1 VTDAADDGTASS
13 NNPVSPV
20 AGGRRLLT
28 GREKVIIGVGMF
40 AACGIVALWPSS
52 RSHPEREREQ
62 PVMEAGR
69 SQPYRPMPE
78 TPPAPPPAA
87 GGPTAPQQL
96 QATQAALQ
104 IPVPG
109 AQSAVAFRGNRQLP
123 TPTPIMSYEDRAAPQ
138 AGQNLQPAQDGSG
151 MPRARAG
158 APGSTPA
165 GLPVGGAQP
174 DDSLSARLRPS
185 RMSTARASV
194 MAHPELTV
202 PVGTRIPCL
211 PEMPIDSTVA
221 GFFSCVTPV
230 DVRGTT
236 GTVVLMERGTRIV
249 GEVRSGLARG
259 SRRLFVV
266 MTQALTP
273 AGVEIELNSPGADVM
288 GQAGLD
294 GEVDSHFFERFRGA
308 MLLAFLDT
316 GLQAAATIA
325 SNALNSSNG
334 VTFNQFQSGGQR
346 ASSQALESDIN
357 IPSTLRR
364 NQAEPMTVFVARNL
378 DFSDV
383 YRLVSR

>member
-1 VTDAADDGTASS
+1 MNGAAMEGGTAAS
-13 NNPVSPV
+13 NDPVSPV

-28 GREKVIIGVGMF
+28 GREKVIIGVALF
-40 AACGIVALWPSS
+40 AACGMVAMWPSGK
-52 RSHPEREREQ
+52 RAPEREREQ
-62 PVMEAGR
+62 PVSEAAR
-69 SQPYRPMPE
+69 SIPYRPMPDAG
-78 TPPAPPPAA
+78 PAPEPARAAAAMPSMAMPAA
-87 GGPTAPQQL
+87 MQMPMPNAG
-96 QATQAALQ
+96 
-104 IPVPG
+104 
-109 AQSAVAFRGNRQLP
+109 SAVAFSGGNRQLS

-138 AGQNLQPAQDGSG
+138 AAPVGPDAGPG
-151 MPRARAG
+151 VPRARPG
-158 APGSTPA
+158 TAPG
-165 GLPVGGAQP
+165 GVLGEGGQ
-174 DDSLSARLRPS
+174 DDTLSARLRPS
-185 RMSTARASV
+185 RMPAARATV
-194 MAHPELTV
+194 LRHPELTV
-202 PVGTRIPCL
+202 AVGTRIPCI

-221 GFFSCVTPV
+221 GFFSCITPV
-230 DVRGTT
+230 DVRGST

-273 AGVEIELNSPGADVM
+273 AGVEIALDSPGADVM

-316 GLQAAATIA
+316 GLQAAATVA
-325 SNALNSSNG
+325 SNALNNGSG

-346 ASSQALESDIN
+346 ATSQALETDIN

-364 NQAEPMTVFVARNL
+364 NQAEPMTVFVARHL

-383 YRLVSR
+383 YRLISR

>member
-1 VTDAADDGTASS
+1 VTGAVEEGSSAS
-13 NNPVSPV
+13 NDPVSPV
-20 AGGRRLLT
+20 GDGRRLLT
-28 GREKVIIGVGMF
+28 GREKIIIGMGIF
-40 AACGIVALWPSS
+40 AACGMVALWPSS
-52 RSHPEREREQ
+52 KSAPEREREQ
-62 PVMEAGR
+62 PVVDAGR

-78 TPPAPPPAA
+78 PAPAPS
-87 GGPTAPQQL
+87 PTPIVPVMPIPL
-96 QATQAALQ
+96 TQAAMQ
-104 IPVPG
+104 MPMPS
-109 AQSAVAFRGNRQLP
+109 AQSAVAFGSGNNRQLP
-123 TPTPIMSYEDRAAPQ
+123 NPTPIMSYEDHAAPQ
-138 AGQNLQPAQDGSG
+138 ATQPVQNGLGR
-151 MPRARAG
+151 PRARAG
-158 APGSTPA
+158 TRDAGTGGVPASAEPG
-165 GLPVGGAQP
+165 
-174 DDSLSARLRPS
+174 DSLSSRLRPS
-185 RMSTARASV
+185 RMTSARATV
-194 MAHPELTV
+194 MRNPELTV
-202 PVGTRIPCL
+202 PVGTRISCL

-230 DVRGTT
+230 DVRGAT

-273 AGVEIELNSPGADVM
+273 GGVEIELNSPGADVM

-294 GEVDSHFFERFRGA
+294 GEIDSHFFERFRGA

-316 GLQAAATIA
+316 GLQAAATVA
-325 SNALNSSNG
+325 SNALNNSNG

-364 NQAEPMTVFVARNL
+364 NQAEPMTVFVARHL

>member
-1 VTDAADDGTASS
+1 MSGLVEGGSAAS
-13 NNPVSPV
+13 NDPVSPV

-28 GREKVIIGVGMF
+28 GREKVLIGAAVF
-40 AACGIVALWPSS
+40 AACGMVALWPSS
-52 RSHPEREREQ
+52 KPAPEREREQ
-62 PVMEAGR
+62 PVAAAAR
-69 SQPYRPMPE
+69 SMPYRPMPE
-78 TPPAPPPAA
+78 PAANPAPPVAVTAMPILPTPAA
-87 GGPTAPQQL
+87 MPMPAP
-96 QATQAALQ
+96 
-104 IPVPG
+104 G
-109 AQSAVAFRGNRQLP
+109 SAVAFNGGRQLP
-123 TPTPIMSYEDRAAPQ
+123 NPTPIMSYEDRAAPQ
-138 AGQNLQPAQDGSG
+138 ATQPVQDGSG
-151 MPRARAG
+151 VPRATRSGTSASLPGGRAD
-158 APGSTPA
+158 
-165 GLPVGGAQP
+165 P
-174 DDSLSARLRPS
+174 DDALSSRLRPS
-185 RMSTARASV
+185 RMASARATV
-194 MAHPELTV
+194 LQNPELTV

-230 DVRGTT
+230 DVRGST

-273 AGVEIELNSPGADVM
+273 GGVQIELNSPGADVM

-316 GLQAAATIA
+316 GLQAAATVA
-325 SNALNSSNG
+325 SNALNNSDG

-346 ASSQALESDIN
+346 ATSQALESDIN
-357 IPSTLRR
+357 IPATLRR

-383 YRLVSR
+383 YLLVSR

>member
-1 VTDAADDGTASS
+1 MSDATLEGAAGPRDA
-13 NNPVSPV
+13 VSPV
-20 AGGRRLLT
+20 AGGRRLWT
-28 GREKVIIGVGMF
+28 SRQKVGLGAALF
-40 AACGIVALWPSS
+40 AGCALIALWPTG
-52 RSHPEREREQ
+52 RPMPEREREQ
-62 PVMEAGR
+62 PVAEAGR

-78 TPPAPPPAA
+78 SSPPPAA
-87 GGPTAPQQL
+87 PAMPNPTMI
-96 QATQAALQ
+96 TAAVM
-104 IPVPG
+104 PMPS
-109 AQSAVAFRGNRQLP
+109 AQSAVSFGGGRQLP
-123 TPTPIMSYEDRAAPQ
+123 VPSPIMSYEDRSTPPPV
-138 AGQNLQPAQDGSG
+138 QPGQDGPG
-151 MPRARAG
+151 VRARQG
-158 APGSTPA
+158 APGSPA
-165 GLPVGGAQP
+165 GAAEA
-174 DDSLSARLRPS
+174 DDALSARLRPS
-185 RMSTARASV
+185 RLSAARATV
-194 MAHPELTV
+194 LRHPELTV

-230 DVRGTT
+230 DVRGAT

-249 GEVRSGLARG
+249 GEVRSAMARG

-273 AGVEIELNSPGADVM
+273 AGVQIELNSPGADVM

-316 GLQAAATIA
+316 GLQAAATVA
-325 SNALNSSNG
+325 SSAISQGNG
-334 VTFNQFQSGGQR
+334 VTLNQFTRGGQR
-346 ASSQALESDIN
+346 ATGQALEADIN

>member
-1 VTDAADDGTASS
+1 MSGVVEGGTAAS
-13 NNPVSPV
+13 NDPVSPV
-20 AGGRRLLT
+20 SGGRRLLT
-28 GREKVIIGVGMF
+28 GREKVMIGVAIF
-40 AACGIVALWPSS
+40 AACGLVAMWPSS
-52 RSHPEREREQ
+52 KPTPEREREQ
-62 PVMEAGR
+62 PIEAASR
-69 SQPYRPMPE
+69 SLPYRPMPE
-78 TPPAPPPAA
+78 PAP
-87 GGPTAPQQL
+87 APELPRQV
-96 QATQAALQ
+96 AALSGMPNPAVVQ
-104 IPVPG
+104 MPMPVPG
-109 AQSAVAFRGNRQLP
+109 SAVAFGGNRQLHN
-123 TPTPIMSYEDRAAPQ
+123 PTPIMSYEDRGAPQ
-138 AGQNLQPAQDGSG
+138 ASPPVQDGSPG
-151 MPRARAG
+151 EVRARPGVSGAG
-158 APGSTPA
+158 R
-165 GLPVGGAQP
+165 LGGAAEP
-174 DDSLSARLRPS
+174 DDALSSRLRPS
-185 RMSTARASV
+185 RMAAARATV
-194 MAHPELTV
+194 LRNPELTV
-202 PVGTRIPCL
+202 PMGTRIACT

-221 GFFSCVTPV
+221 GFFSCITPV
-230 DVRGTT
+230 DVRGST

-273 AGVEIELNSPGADVM
+273 GGVQMELNSPGADVM

-316 GLQAAATIA
+316 GLQAAATVA
-325 SNALNSSNG
+325 STALNNGNG

-346 ASSQALESDIN
+346 ATSQALESDIN

>member
-1 VTDAADDGTASS
+1 MSGLAEGGTAAS
-13 NNPVSPV
+13 NDPVSPV

-28 GREKVIIGVGMF
+28 GREKVMIGAGIF
-40 AACGIVALWPSS
+40 AACGLVAMWPSS
-52 RSHPEREREQ
+52 RPAPEREREQ
-62 PVMEAGR
+62 PVAEAGR

-78 TPPAPPPAA
+78 PAAPPAPAPAVAVMPIPATPAA
-87 GGPTAPQQL
+87 LGMPM
-96 QATQAALQ
+96 
-104 IPVPG
+104 PG
-109 AQSAVAFRGNRQLP
+109 ARSAVAFGGGGGRQAP
-123 TPTPIMSYEDRAAPQ
+123 NPTPIMSYEDRAATQ
-138 AGQNLQPAQDGSG
+138 AAQPVADGPAG
-151 MPRARAG
+151 PRAARPG
-158 APGSTPA
+158 APGAVPG
-165 GLPVGGAQP
+165 GLGGGAAEP
-174 DDSLSARLRPS
+174 DDALSSRLRPS
-185 RMSTARASV
+185 RLASARATV
-194 MAHPELTV
+194 LRNPELTV
-202 PVGTRIPCL
+202 PVGTRIACI

-221 GFFSCVTPV
+221 GFFSCITPV
-230 DVRGTT
+230 DVRGST

-273 AGVEIELNSPGADVM
+273 GGVQMELNSPGADVM

-294 GEVDSHFFERFRGA
+294 GEIDSHFFERFRGA

-316 GLQAAATIA
+316 GLQAAATVA
-325 SNALNSSNG
+325 SSALNSGSG

-346 ASSQALESDIN
+346 ASSQALEADIN

-364 NQAEPMTVFVARNL
+364 NQGEAMTVFVARNL

>member
-1 VTDAADDGTASS
+1 VSGVVEGGTAAS
-13 NNPVSPV
+13 NDPVSPV

-28 GREKVIIGVGMF
+28 GREKVLIGVAVF
-40 AACGIVALWPSS
+40 AACGMVALWPSS
-52 RSHPEREREQ
+52 KPAPEREREQ
-62 PVMEAGR
+62 PVEAAAR
-69 SQPYRPMPE
+69 SMPYRPMPE
-78 TPPAPPPAA
+78 PAANPAPIAAAAMPILPTPAA
-87 GGPTAPQQL
+87 VGMPMPAP
-96 QATQAALQ
+96 
-104 IPVPG
+104 G
-109 AQSAVAFRGNRQLP
+109 SAVAFNGGRQFP
-123 TPTPIMSYEDRAAPQ
+123 NPTPIMSYEDRAAAP
-138 AGQNLQPAQDGSG
+138 AAQPVQDGPGGPRVSG
-151 MPRARAG
+151 SGTSVSLVSGGRAE
-158 APGSTPA
+158 S
-165 GLPVGGAQP
+165 
-174 DDSLSARLRPS
+174 DDALSSRLRPS
-185 RMSTARASV
+185 RMASARATV
-194 MAHPELTV
+194 LRHPELTV
-202 PVGTRIPCL
+202 PMGTRIPCI

-221 GFFSCVTPV
+221 GFFSCITPA
-230 DVRGTT
+230 DVRGAT

-273 AGVEIELNSPGADVM
+273 GGVQMELNSPGADVM

-294 GEVDSHFFERFRGA
+294 GEVDSHFFARFRGA

-316 GLQAAATIA
+316 GLQAAATVA
-325 SNALNSSNG
+325 SNALNTSDG

-346 ASSQALESDIN
+346 ATSQALESDIN

>member
-1 VTDAADDGTASS
+1 MSDAVEGGAVAS
-13 NNPVSPV
+13 NDPVSPV

-28 GREKVIIGVGMF
+28 GREKVLIGVGIF
-40 AACGIVALWPSS
+40 AACGLVAMWPSS
-52 RSHPEREREQ
+52 KAAPEREREQ
-62 PVMEAGR
+62 PITEAGR
-69 SQPYRPMPE
+69 SVPYRPMPE
-78 TPPAPPPAA
+78 PAVPLTPPPAVA
-87 GGPTAPQQL
+87 AMPLP
-96 QATQAALQ
+96 ATPAALGM
-104 IPVPG
+104 PMPN
-109 AQSAVAFRGNRQLP
+109 ARSAVAFGGGGHQAPN
-123 TPTPIMSYEDRAAPQ
+123 PTPIMSYEDRALPPA
-138 AGQNLQPAQDGSG
+138 AQPVADGPDG
-151 MPRARAG
+151 PRATR
-158 APGSTPA
+158 PGVPA
-165 GLPVGGAQP
+165 TVPSGTAEP
-174 DDSLSARLRPS
+174 DDALSSRLRPS
-185 RMSTARASV
+185 RMAAARATV
-194 MAHPELTV
+194 LRNPELTV
-202 PVGTRIPCL
+202 PMGTRIACI

-221 GFFSCVTPV
+221 GFFSCITPV
-230 DVRGTT
+230 DVRGST

-273 AGVEIELNSPGADVM
+273 GGVQMELNSPGADVM

-316 GLQAAATIA
+316 GLQAAATVA
-325 SNALNSSNG
+325 SNALNNGSG

-346 ASSQALESDIN
+346 ATSQALEADIN

-364 NQAEPMTVFVARNL
+364 NQGEPMTVFVARNL

>member
-1 VTDAADDGTASS
+1 VSGVVEGGTAAA
-13 NNPVSPV
+13 NDPVSPV

-28 GREKVIIGVGMF
+28 GREKVLIGAAVF
-40 AACGIVALWPSS
+40 AACGMVALWPASKPA
-52 RSHPEREREQ
+52 PERERDH
-62 PVMEAGR
+62 PVAAAAR
-69 SQPYRPMPE
+69 SMPYRPMPE
-78 TPPAPPPAA
+78 PAVNPAPLAAAAMPISPTPAA
-87 GGPTAPQQL
+87 VGMPMPAP
-96 QATQAALQ
+96 
-104 IPVPG
+104 G
-109 AQSAVAFRGNRQLP
+109 SAVAFNGGRQFP
-123 TPTPIMSYEDRAAPQ
+123 NPTPIMSYEDRAAAPTS
-138 AGQNLQPAQDGSG
+138 QPAQDGPG
-151 MPRARAG
+151 VPRATGPG
-158 APGSTPA
+158 ASANLLSGGLAEPA
-165 GLPVGGAQP
+165 DALP
-174 DDSLSARLRPS
+174 SRLRPS
-185 RMSTARASV
+185 RMASARATV
-194 MAHPELTV
+194 LRHPELTV
-202 PVGTRIPCL
+202 PVGARIPCI

-230 DVRGTT
+230 DVRGST

-273 AGVEIELNSPGADVM
+273 GGVQMELNSPGADVM

-316 GLQAAATIA
+316 GLQAAATVA
-325 SNALNSSNG
+325 SNALNTSDG

-346 ASSQALESDIN
+346 ATSQALESDIN

-364 NQAEPMTVFVARNL
+364 NQGEPMTVFVARNL